1 MEGRE
6 HSTQSSGPLISPAT
20 RQGLAHP
27 SRHDCPNSQ
36 QSLLRRCPVGRS
48 QLIIRSTMYLA
59 SGSAGSAG
67 VCALIAATLRW
78 WPRLTRNERERPPCF
93 GRNLR
98 TSMIRPKP
106 PRCRATASGGIS
118 ARPRQFRFLLR
129 TRARSGSNLCRTAN
143 PCNSRRPPLEN
154 RRSISPR
161 TAAGCTSESTADSCP
176 VSRRLLPASGQSGV
190 AFQHSVNH

>member
-106 PRCRATASGGIS
+106 PRCRATASWWHFRAAQAVSVLAANTGQVWIKSVPDGEPLQLTKTAFRKQTINFSQDGSRVYFGIY
-118 ARPRQFRFLLR
+118 
-129 TRARSGSNLCRTAN
+129 
-143 PCNSRRPPLEN
+143 RR
-154 RRSISPR
+154 
-161 TAAGCTSESTADSCP
+161 
-176 VSRRLLPASGQSGV
+176 
-190 AFQHSVNH
+190 